1 MAWYY
6 YSGNTILSI
15 PIGKGEVIAARP
27 HSTIFVDPSVEG
39 TTAFKRLV
47 KVLRR
52 TGAPQVGVNLVPA
65 QSIAQVPV
73 EQPHLFSN
81 SIVEGKAALTTNTKI
96 IADLP
101 IARQEPVAT
110 VTEQVVESEAPAE
123 VEVVAEVAAE
133 NDGAGEPSDEPQ
145 VEATVRRRRS
155 NKTETN

>member
-39 TTAFKRLV
+39 TTAFKRLG

-52 TGAPQVGVNLVPA
+52 TGAPSNGVNLVPA
-65 QSIAQVPV
+65 QSVAQVPI
-73 EQPHLFSN
+73 EQNHLFSN

-96 IADLP
+96 VADIPL
-101 IARQEPVAT
+101 ARQEPIAT

-123 VEVVAEVAAE
+123 VEVASEVVVEADEAV
-133 NDGAGEPSDEPQ
+133 EPSVDAQ
-145 VEATVRRRRS
+145 VEAPKRRRS
-155 NKTETN
+155 TKTETN

>member
-39 TTAFKRLV
+39 TTAFKSLG

-52 TGAPQVGVNLVPA
+52 TGALQTGVNLVPA

-73 EQPHLFSN
+73 EKPHLFSN
-81 SIVEGKAALTTNTKI
+81 SIVEGKAAFTTNTKI
-96 IADLP
+96 VADTP
-101 IARQEPVAT
+101 IARQEAVAT
-110 VTEQVVESEAPAE
+110 VTEDAVEGEAPAE
-123 VEVVAEVAAE
+123 VEVALEVEADEAAA
-133 NDGAGEPSDEPQ
+133 DSSVEPQ
-145 VEATVRRRRS
+145 IEATVRRRRS
-155 NKTETN
+155 FKTETN